1 MDWLDRARRELTGCT
16 GGSTA
21 VAAVGNP
28 SAASAV
34 QPGVA
39 RGIQTPSFGSIGSGQ
54 GRRFPDEAAL
64 QEEYEERAGILEFDG
79 GLSRAE
85 AERLAWE
92 LIAARHTVH

>member
-21 VAAVGNP
+21 VTADGNP
-28 SAASAV
+28 LAASAV
-34 QPGVA
+34 QPGSG
-39 RGIQTPSFGSIGSGQ
+39 RSFQPPSFGSIGSGQ
-54 GRRFPDEAAL
+54 GRRSPDEAAL

-92 LIAARHTVH
+92 LVVARHTVH